1 MTVSLDIIAFAEKF
15 GASTVSLEDE
25 VAQAMEM
32 QRDAERLFVEHSYE
46 ESDSILDQVDIMLV
60 DVQTAA
66 MVLKDQALFW
76 VYAIEWLSVT
86 AVSIISL
93 FALWTVMIKRRL
105 YREVSITKAQLS

>member
-1 MTVSLDIIAFAEKF
+1 
-15 GASTVSLEDE
+15 
-25 VAQAMEM
+25 M

-60 DVQTAA
+60 DVQIAA
-66 MVLKDQALFW
+66 MVLKDQALVW

-93 FALWTVMIKRRL
+93 FALWTVMVKRRL
-105 YREVSITKAQLS
+105 YREVSSTKAHLG